1 MALKVCSNESQYNAI
16 DHKSEIVATYVR
28 MHTLFCY
35 ILTFLSS
42 RYDVTRLKVIRF
54 TMSRRKYIILSYKF
68 ATICSISSS
77 SESKYEAKISNRCNQ
92 SCISCMLFV
101 SNGFFHGFIP
111 YFRYFLFK
119 VLCIQQNLAN
129 ARYKPTNIYDRNGIY
144 S

>member
-1 MALKVCSNESQYNAI
+1 MLKWISIHNAI
-16 DHKSEIVATYVR
+16 AHKSKIVATYVR

-42 RYDVTRLKVIRF
+42 RFDVTLFEVIRF

-101 SNGFFHGFIP
+101 SNGFIT

-129 ARYKPTNIYDRNGIY
+129 ARYKPTNIDDRNGIY

>member
-1 MALKVCSNESQYNAI
+1 MLKWISIHNAI
-16 DHKSEIVATYVR
+16 DHKSKIVATYVR

-101 SNGFFHGFIP
+101 SNGFIP

-129 ARYKPTNIYDRNGIY
+129 ARYKPTKIFDRNGIY